1 MRRASPIRANNLVLV
16 VVVAA
21 LSAKPITESEALPPP
36 NVAIYTPPWNGIF
49 IFIIFIGSRW
59 PGRTPAPRPW
69 LLRTPKLPNSRT
81 PRGPWL
87 LRTPKLPNSRIPRA
101 PRRRRRRRRRRR
113 ERGRGESGRTWL
125 QNGTLGD
132 SLRLVVDLH
141 QGSLVDVGGN
151 FQTPKHPHAL
161 PMRQRVLV

>member
-36 NVAIYTPPWNGIF
+36 NMAIYTPPWNGIF

-81 PRGPWL
+81 
-87 LRTPKLPNSRIPRA
+87 PRA

>member
-81 PRGPWL
+81 PR
-87 LRTPKLPNSRIPRA
+87 A